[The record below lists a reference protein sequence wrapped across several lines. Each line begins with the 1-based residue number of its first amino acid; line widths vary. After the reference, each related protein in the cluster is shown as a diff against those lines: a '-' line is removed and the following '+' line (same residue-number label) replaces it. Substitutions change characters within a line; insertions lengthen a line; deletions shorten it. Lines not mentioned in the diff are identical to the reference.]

1 MKSCI
6 SIKTD
11 YSILTSLIKL
21 ADLVNYAVDNKIT
34 VLGICDDNLCM
45 TAEFLSLCK
54 NENIKP
60 LVALEV
66 KFNDRL
72 IYLYAKNNK
81 GLKSLFKLNTYLLD
95 NELIIEELKKY
106 IDDLV
111 VVILYE
117 DKDIYESLK
126 NITDNIYIGYANEEE
141 KRNALIMISKL
152 VYFNLA
158 LAINSYDTKYINY
171 LQMIKDNVS
180 SSEYTNKDYSKFY
193 LKSTLEN
200 DTFIKEIDSL
210 FLTKR
215 DDLIPH
221 YDEKHENSYAFLEAL
236 AIKGLSKRL
245 NGNVSGD
252 YKKRLMYELSV
263 IKKMNFVDYFL
274 IVYDYVK
281 YSKKN
286 NIYVGPGRG
295 SAAGS
300 LVTYT
305 LGITNIDPLKYNLLF
320 ERFLNPERVT
330 MPDIDIDFDASK
342 RGDVIEYVKKRYGD
356 LNVMPIMTYGT
367 LASKQVLLSVSKI
380 LNVDISLISNLIDA
394 KKSLRDNL
402 TNEVVKILNSH
413 KDIKEVYYDA
423 LKLEG
428 LKKHISTH
436 AAGIIICRERLDEV
450 IPIIK
455 SGDSYLTGFTMNYLE
470 DLGLL
475 KMDFLAIKNLTTMA
489 NILNEIG
496 NVNINEIPLDDEEVL
511 KRFSFGNTTGIFQ
524 FEVEGM
530 KNFLRKLKPSSFNDL
545 VVAVALYRPGP
556 MENIDTFIKRKEG
569 KLKVDYIV
577 PSLEPVLKE
586 TYGIIVYQ
594 EQIMQIFMIIA
605 SYTTA
610 EADIIRRAISKKK
623 ESVIKEEKEKFII
636 RAKKNGYEETDA
648 TKIYDYIMKFANYGF
663 NKSHSVAYALVAY
676 QMMYLK
682 VRYPLYFYNYLLN
695 INKGSSI
702 KTKEYIDEAK
712 MVNIKIIKP
721 DVNISRNDY
730 YIKEGIVMPLSFIK
744 NVGEA
749 ISNEIVLARGSVP
762 FKDFFDFAARIY
774 NKGINEKIIENLI
787 MAGAFDSF
795 GETRATLV
803 DNIKP
808 AILYAELISGLDES
822 LVNKPEL
829 IKKEEYPSNVLMQK
843 ELDLYGFYISNHP
856 ASKFKCPKIKDIN
869 NYFDKNVVTVG
880 LLESV
885 RMIKTKKGDSM
896 AFLRISDETG
906 TMDYTI
912 FPNRIN
918 YANIIK
924 DGDLLKI
931 AGHVEKRLDKYQI
944 VVLKLEKIKEI

>member
-1 MKSCI
+1 M
-6 SIKTD
+6 SI
-11 YSILTSLIKL
+11 
-21 ADLVNYAVDNKIT
+21 
-34 VLGICDDNLCM
+34 
-45 TAEFLSLCK
+45 
-54 NENIKP
+54 
-60 LVALEV
+60 
-66 KFNDRL
+66 
-72 IYLYAKNNK
+72 
-81 GLKSLFKLNTYLLD
+81 
-95 NELIIEELKKY
+95 
-106 IDDLV
+106 
-111 VVILYE
+111 
-117 DKDIYESLK
+117 
-126 NITDNIYIGYANEEE
+126 
-141 KRNALIMISKL
+141 
-152 VYFNLA
+152 
-158 LAINSYDTKYINY
+158 
-171 LQMIKDNVS
+171 
-180 SSEYTNKDYSKFY
+180 
-193 LKSTLEN
+193 
-200 DTFIKEIDSL
+200 
-210 FLTKR
+210 
-215 DDLIPH
+215 
-221 YDEKHENSYAFLEAL
+221 
-236 AIKGLSKRL
+236 L
-245 NGNVSGD
+245 NGNVSDD

-342 RGDVIEYVKKRYGD
+342 RGDVIEYVKKRYGN

-648 TKIYDYIMKFANYGF
+648 TRIYDYIMKFANYGF

-730 YIKEGIVMPLSFIK
+730 YINEGIVMPLSFIK

-774 NKGINEKIIENLI
+774 NKGINEKTIENLI